1 MREQK
6 VANMVSRRKKSSNFT
21 RPSLLRHNRNTAGN
35 AFKST
40 GSASGLST
48 PSLFG
53 RTTTVP
59 SMKLEDFFGASPPR
73 SEKKLGAPLAM
84 MAPTPRSK
92 PFAMESGPTNT
103 SLDGSPV
110 APLNR
115 HKFQRPRGKIRRTLS
130 MFEHPEDVM
139 QRDLR
144 GRGDVDLS
152 PAKSSPG
159 ENSILP
165 CFSSKDDTL
174 RRIDKSTLCQVM
186 DGEYKGKY
194 DELMV
199 VDCRFEYEYE
209 GGHIS
214 GAVNVNSTEAL
225 ETMFFHAPRTEK
237 LLIIFHCEFSAH
249 RAPRM

>member
-1 MREQK
+1 M
-6 VANMVSRRKKSSNFT
+6 
-21 RPSLLRHNRNTAGN
+21 LRHNRNTSGN
-35 AFKST
+35 SFK
-40 GSASGLST
+40 GSGSGVST
-48 PSLFG
+48 PLFG
-53 RTTTVP
+53 RTATVP
-59 SMKLEDFFGASPPR
+59 SMKLEDLFGASPPR
-73 SEKKLGAPLAM
+73 NEKKLGAPLAM
-84 MAPTPRSK
+84 IAPTPRSK
-92 PFAMESGPTNT
+92 PFAMKSGPTNT

-115 HKFQRPRGKIRRTLS
+115 QKFQRPRGKIRRTLS

-139 QRDLR
+139 QRDVQ
-144 GRGDVDLS
+144 GDDMDLS
-152 PAKSSPG
+152 PVKSSPG
-159 ENSILP
+159 ESSILP

-186 DGEYKGKY
+186 DGEYKDQY

-225 ETMFFHAPRTEK
+225 EKMFFHTPRTEK

>member
-1 MREQK
+1 
-6 VANMVSRRKKSSNFT
+6 
-21 RPSLLRHNRNTAGN
+21 
-35 AFKST
+35 
-40 GSASGLST
+40 
-48 PSLFG
+48 
-53 RTTTVP
+53 
-59 SMKLEDFFGASPPR
+59 MKLEDLFGTTSPPR
-73 SEKKLGAPLAM
+73 EKKLGAPLAM

-115 HKFQRPRGKIRRTLS
+115 QKYRARGKIRRTLS
-130 MFEHPEDVM
+130 MFENPDEVM
-139 QRDLR
+139 GRDMQDR
-144 GRGDVDLS
+144 SDMYLS

-165 CFSSKDDTL
+165 CFSSKEDTL

-186 DGEYKGKY
+186 DGQYKDQY

-199 VDCRFEYEYE
+199 IDCRFEYEYE

-214 GAVNVNSTEAL
+214 GAVNVNSTDSL
-225 ETMFFHAPRTEK
+225 EKMFFQTPKTEK
-237 LLIIFHCEFSAH
+237 MLIIFHCEFSAH